1 MELVIWQSQ
10 KPTALWIADK
20 WLQKLQVLWLKFLM
34 CDAIRWWLCICIYSF
49 AACVCVCVH
58 VFLSESFLAAANLPP
73 QKKKLK
79 KTGTMEPF
87 LLARPSFLC
96 LSQIGWK
103 QNQSF
108 RGELVT
114 LKQRDNRMQRRV
126 QTMWRGC
133 DLLSSTCNHR
143 AIWSAGKL
151 VPPREWNLSKRR
163 EMWTTLE
170 KGRKKTDESRA
181 IESEYRC
188 PTHSAQRRRGLWMH
202 SEWSR
207 EVSEVGR
214 TARSLAK
221 GRHRGYAHT

>member
-1 MELVIWQSQ
+1 MATE
-10 KPTALWIADK
+10 TASALIEVSYVWSYQMVTVHMHI
-20 WLQKLQVLWLKFLM
+20 F
-34 CDAIRWWLCICIYSF
+34 IC
-49 AACVCVCVH
+49 CVCVCMC
-58 VFLSESFLAAANLPP
+58 SFLKASWQLLIFHP
-73 QKKKLK
+73 KKEENVK

-96 LSQIGWK
+96 LSEIGWK

-114 LKQRDNRMQRRV
+114 LKQRDNRTWRRV

-143 AIWSAGKL
+143 SIWSAGKL

-163 EMWTTLE
+163 EMWTALE

-181 IESEYRC
+181 IESKYRC